1 MTDVTS
7 QTLRVWR
14 ESKGW
19 DVPQMAREF
28 RKAAMERPG
37 LTAALDHLR
46 AGDTLAVWKLD
57 RLGRSVKDVLTIADD
72 LHARRHRRRIL
83 TGKLPGSYSPTG
95 EGKLFFTILAVFA
108 EFERDLIRERTRDG
122 LAATT
127 ARGRNGG
134 RKRRL
139 TPEQVQAAKDL
150 RAAGRSVKEIG
161 QLLGNGKPV
170 SRQTVYR
177 ALGMLAT

>member
-1 MTDVTS
+1 
-7 QTLRVWR
+7 
-14 ESKGW
+14 
-19 DVPQMAREF
+19 MAREF
-28 RKAAMERPG
+28 RKAAVERPG

-72 LHARRHRRRIL
+72 FHARRHRRRIL

-95 EGKLFFTILAVFA
+95 EGKLFFTILAAFA

-134 RKRRL
+134 RKARL
-139 TPEQVQAAKDL
+139 TEEQQPPASSAPTGT
-150 RAAGRSVKEIG
+150 ASARSASCWATA
-161 QLLGNGKPV
+161 
-170 SRQTVYR
+170 SRSPARRSTGPWECSR
-177 ALGMLAT
+177 RSRSGA